1 MQQECIGSAVP
12 VSCRRFEDLVR
23 DLEDGHATGSVR
35 WPGRRGGMSSAGTTG
50 PRPGAYRA
58 LLLATLALALCFSV
72 WGLVSP
78 LATQFQRVYE
88 MSSTQISIVIATPVL
103 LGSVL
108 RIPMGFLTDRFG
120 GRVVFTALMLFMIFP
135 VLFIGLLGGSF
146 GGLLFWGFFLGV
158 AGASFAVGVPFVSR
172 WFPPHMQGLVLGV
185 YGMGNIGSAIAAYT
199 APAVAAFYGWQWAF
213 WVFIVPLVA
222 MAAIFWMLG
231 RDAPSAG
238 PRPSV
243 TAGISLFRQDA
254 MPWVLSLFYFL
265 TFGGF
270 VALGIYL
277 PKLLVDLFGFTPT
290 GAGLRAAGFVVLATL
305 ARPVGGW
312 LADRIGGSV
321 TLAIV
326 FAVVPLTALVLSLQ
340 PGLGLFR
347 VAVLATAVLLGIG
360 NGAVFKLVAEYY
372 PGKTGAVTGVVGAA
386 GGLGGFFPPLVLGVV
401 RDATGSYALG
411 FVLLA
416 LFAVGCLLVNLLFVR
431 RRPAGAPAGAGA
443 GSNAATEGRVR

>member
-1 MQQECIGSAVP
+1 MGA
-12 VSCRRFEDLVR
+12 
-23 DLEDGHATGSVR
+23 G
-35 WPGRRGGMSSAGTTG
+35 SSAGG
-50 PRPGAYRA
+50 PQAGAYRA
-58 LLLATLALALCFSV
+58 LFLATLAFALCFAV

-78 LATQFQRVYE
+78 LATQFQELYQL
-88 MSSTQISIVIATPVL
+88 SSTQISIVIATPVI
-103 LGSVL
+103 LGSL
-108 RIPMGFLTDRFG
+108 FRIPIGLLTDRFG
-120 GRVVFTALMLFMIFP
+120 GRVVFSALMLFLVVP
-135 VLFIGLLGGSF
+135 VLFIGVLGGSF
-146 GGLLFWGFFLGV
+146 AGLLFWGFFLGI
-158 AGASFAVGVPFVSR
+158 AGSSFAVGVPFVNK
-172 WFPPHMQGLVLGV
+172 WFPPHMQGLVLGI
-185 YGMGNIGSAIAAYT
+185 YGMGNIGSAVAAYT
-199 APAVAAFYGWQWAF
+199 APAIAAFYGWQWAF
-213 WVFIVPLVA
+213 WVFIIPLVA
-222 MAAIFWMLG
+222 MAVVFWMLG
-231 RDAPSAG
+231 RDAPSTG

-243 TAGISLFRQDA
+243 TAGISLFRQEA

-305 ARPVGGW
+305 ARPIGGW
-312 LADRIGGSV
+312 LADRIGGSL
-321 TLAIV
+321 TLAVV
-326 FAVVPLTALVLSLQ
+326 FGVVPLTALVMSLQ

-347 VAVLATAVLLGIG
+347 LAVLTTAVLLGIG

-431 RRPAGAPAGAGA
+431 RHPAGASAGAGV
-443 GSNAATEGRVR
+443 STGRTVR